1 MLKRMADFGRPNMS
15 PDLSELRARCL
26 VVTTRMAKA
35 GFTPHVTDPVPD
47 GKMLDEI
54 MLREQKSVAK
64 EKFLNVVWAEK
75 CRLLAK
81 PAIFEQMKRRQNN
94 LFGRF
99 QHIDTVGDK
108 PLSDGTKRLVN
119 LPEDWSYRLSIPDVS
134 ELKTLARS
142 LKFDE
147 TMSFFRKLRD
157 GKDTGEVSD
166 IQRDALLA
174 MMDLV
179 QDRFHC
185 PKWDSEAV
193 IQFHLE
199 YRCIKGAKV
208 ALKNALESV
217 GSRLQDGHPARHHIA
232 LASHTARGPAIDL
245 DINLERSVA
254 RDIHEHQDSDRPV
267 RLSGLAIELGPETA
281 QVRGVLARAKA
292 EDDLSQVTHVV
303 AEDFGVVNTSSLVV
317 LKLPK
322 PVDPASLPDTRM
334 TKSKA
339 EKYLRSHVSGEE
351 IEIVESLQLSGRNF
365 LARINELAGKI
376 NRLRSEIDL
385 GYNRL
390 SRLRREINI
399 RFRRDPEALVDK
411 ELVETPDTLN
421 EVDAKRLTSMHGRF
435 FRLLAGIHK
444 LKERRR
450 GIYRTIAG
458 LKKSWFGYV
467 SNIRMRLAQKYDAM
481 VVSEK
486 LDYVTIPIDDVGY
499 KGRTFNR
506 MINNGA
512 RSQYTSRADDKLAWK
527 GHPQIKIPS
536 FFTSSTDWRH
546 GLVDKA
552 QRRGPLFKSA
562 ADGKTW
568 DADMHGAEMI
578 GRWLVL
584 KPKETASQAVSLAA
598 K

>member
-1 MLKRMADFGRPNMS
+1 MFW
-15 PDLSELRARCL
+15 
-26 VVTTRMAKA
+26 
-35 GFTPHVTDPVPD
+35 H
-47 GKMLDEI
+47 
-54 MLREQKSVAK
+54 EQ
-64 EKFLNVVWAEK
+64 
-75 CRLLAK
+75 RLT
-81 PAIFEQMKRRQNN
+81 Q
-94 LFGRF
+94 
-99 QHIDTVGDK
+99 
-108 PLSDGTKRLVN
+108 
-119 LPEDWSYRLSIPDVS
+119 
-134 ELKTLARS
+134 
-142 LKFDE
+142 
-147 TMSFFRKLRD
+147 
-157 GKDTGEVSD
+157 
-166 IQRDALLA
+166 
-174 MMDLV
+174 
-179 QDRFHC
+179 
-185 PKWDSEAV
+185 
-193 IQFHLE
+193 
-199 YRCIKGAKV
+199 
-208 ALKNALESV
+208 
-217 GSRLQDGHPARHHIA
+217 
-232 LASHTARGPAIDL
+232 
-245 DINLERSVA
+245 
-254 RDIHEHQDSDRPV
+254 
-267 RLSGLAIELGPETA
+267 
-281 QVRGVLARAKA
+281 
-292 EDDLSQVTHVV
+292 DDLSQITHVV
-303 AEDFGVVNTSSLVV
+303 AEDFGVVNTSNLVV

-339 EKYLRSHVSGEE
+339 EKYLRSHVSGEG
-351 IEIVESLQLSGRNF
+351 IEVVESLQLSGRNF
-365 LARINELAGKI
+365 LARVNALAGKI
-376 NRLRSEIDL
+376 DRLRSEIDL

-399 RFRRDPEALVDK
+399 LLRRDPEALVDK

-552 QRRGPLFKSA
+552 QRHGPLFKSA

-578 GRWLVL
+578 GRWLFL
-584 KPKETASQAVSLAA
+584 KPKETVSQAFGLAA
-598 K
+598 E